1 MPLKEVSVGTI
12 RIKVTD
18 LQPYEK
24 TRAGWKKIKREF
36 PEAQDAAKLFKSH
49 RKLKEIT
56 DTKNPQFLKGQL
68 SPTGQQQGAR
78 INILPNGEVLE
89 KAFSLFAPHLKLHD
103 QTSHDHWDV
112 LYQNKGGTW
121 SYVYTVTKRK
131 AHRAAKYR
139 KVHAFEK
146 HYSTL
151 KRNVAKALAD
161 KEDQMA
167 VPMYT
172 LLNTYMRIGNEMY
185 YKANKHKGLT
195 TMMKKDVRISGD
207 TVSFNYVGKDGVP
220 ITISRKFNPTYI
232 TRLKGLLKGK
242 KANEFIFAKNG
253 HPLPEQ
259 EFKKAFNR
267 YCGHEFYPHIV
278 RSHYATM
285 QVKKFLVDKKK
296 ITKETAKKL
305 FLSIAGKLGHK
316 KFNKKTHQWQ
326 EHHAVTVSSY
336 IQPELVA
343 RVESRVRK

>member
-1 MPLKEVSVGTI
+1 MPPKEVPIGTI
-12 RIKVTD
+12 RLKVKD

-24 TRAGWKKIKREF
+24 TRTGWKKITRQF
-36 PEAQDAAKLFKSH
+36 PEAQRVAHLFKSH
-49 RKLKEIT
+49 RKLTKII

-68 SPTGQQQGAR
+68 SPKGQQQGAR

-89 KAFSLFAPHLKLHD
+89 KAFSLFAPHLKIHD

-121 SYVYTVTKRK
+121 SYVYTLAKRN
-131 AHRAAKYR
+131 AHRAAKYK

-146 HYSTL
+146 HYSVL

-161 KEDQMA
+161 TNDMMA

-185 YKANKHKGLT
+185 YKAHKHKGLT
-195 TMMKKDVRISGD
+195 TMMKKDVTIQGQV
-207 TVSFNYVGKDGVP
+207 VSFNYVGKDGVP
-220 ITISRKFNPTYI
+220 ITISRKFNSTYVA
-232 TRLKGLLKGK
+232 RLKRLLKGK
-242 KANEFIFAKNG
+242 KSNDFIFAKNG
-253 HPLPEQ
+253 RPLPEQ

-267 YCGHEFYPHIV
+267 YCGREFYPHIV

-316 KFNKKTHQWQ
+316 KFNKKTQQWQ
-326 EHHAVTVSSY
+326 EHHAVTVNSY
-336 IQPELVA
+336 IQPELIA
-343 RVESRVRK
+343 RVERIVKR